1 MKKILFISLMVA
13 GMISSC
19 ANEPRMNAPDDG
31 SSSKNLSTKAEQLSA
46 KAQEAR
52 ALFYPTQSRSVSA
65 GATIEYVVSRNSRSE
80 ADTLLSIVN
89 FVDNQGFVIMTD
101 KAEVPEFLA
110 VSDMGNVKSENND
123 NPGLQNYLNNAIAA
137 LSNIETS
144 RVGGSASLDPT
155 RPFLYEI
162 EDVYD
167 TIVHVDPMI
176 EVRWGQSPAP
186 YNTYCP
192 LVGVTRTLA
201 GCTPIAV
208 AQTMTHFEHP
218 KSLFWN
224 LEGTATTIPLNWS
237 EIKKHKGNI
246 SLNIAAECSDNQ
258 ASHEAI
264 GKLVRKLGYI
274 MNSQYGVN
282 GTSTYFDQ
290 VRPALQSF
298 GYTVSEIQS
307 FPSSKKFDGRGVWLV
322 SGGSEHHGRHT
333 FIVDGRT
340 YLKHYHRE
348 YYADPMT
355 IPPTIIDVF
364 NEYTKY
370 YDFLHINWGWDGL
383 SNGYFYYGT
392 FNTSKAYNLDYPSS
406 AGTDYDFNV
415 DIRFAEVSL

>member
-1 MKKILFISLMVA
+1 MKNLVFLLMVA
-13 GMISSC
+13 VIITSC
-19 ANEPRMNAPDDG
+19 TNEPRMESPGDDP
-31 SSSKNLSTKAEQLSA
+31 SAKTLTTKAEQLIT
-46 KAQEAR
+46 KAQQAR
-52 ALFYPTQSRSVSA
+52 ALFYPSQSRSISA
-65 GATIEYVVSRNSRSE
+65 DATIEYVVSRNSRSE
-80 ADTLLSIVN
+80 ADTLLSITN
-89 FVDNQGFVIMTD
+89 FADNQGFVIMTD

-110 VSDMGNVKSENND
+110 VSDIGNVKSENND

-137 LSNIETS
+137 LSNIGT
-144 RVGGSASLDPT
+144 RRAGGSTPLDPT

-176 EVRWGQSPAP
+176 DVRWGQSPAP
-186 YNTYCP
+186 YNAYCP
-192 LVGVTRTLA
+192 LVGATRTLA

-218 KSLFWN
+218 KSLYWN
-224 LEGTATTIPLNWS
+224 LDGTATTIPLNWA
-237 EIKKHKGNI
+237 EIKKHKGNML
-246 SLNIAAECSDNQ
+246 LNIAAECSDNQ

-264 GKLVRKLGYI
+264 GKLVRKLGHI

-298 GYTVSEIQS
+298 GYTVSEIQT
-307 FPSSKKFDGRGVWLV
+307 FPSSKKFDGSGIWLI
-322 SGGSEHHGRHT
+322 SGGSENQGRHT

-348 YYADPMT
+348 YYLDPMT
-355 IPPTIIDVF
+355 LPPTIIDVF

-415 DIRFAEVSL
+415 NIRFAEVSL